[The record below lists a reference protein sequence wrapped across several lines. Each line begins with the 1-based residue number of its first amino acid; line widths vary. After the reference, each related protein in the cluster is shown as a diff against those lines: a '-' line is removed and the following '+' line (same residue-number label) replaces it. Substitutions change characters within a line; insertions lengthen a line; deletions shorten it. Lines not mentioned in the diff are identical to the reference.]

1 MSTAWV
7 IETAE
12 SAHYKPSYFHRSTKG
27 RCLFIWTDDFH
38 LSMKFRSEFDAQG
51 WAKNNH
57 LYCGF
62 RVREYS
68 I

>member
-1 MSTAWV
+1 MNTVWV
-7 IETAE
+7 IETDE
-12 SAHYKPSYFHRSTKG
+12 STLTKPVFFHRPTKG
-27 RCLFIWTDDFH
+27 RCSFIWTDDFH
-38 LSMKFRSEFDAQG
+38 LSMKFTDEASAFK

-62 RVREYS
+62 RVRQYS